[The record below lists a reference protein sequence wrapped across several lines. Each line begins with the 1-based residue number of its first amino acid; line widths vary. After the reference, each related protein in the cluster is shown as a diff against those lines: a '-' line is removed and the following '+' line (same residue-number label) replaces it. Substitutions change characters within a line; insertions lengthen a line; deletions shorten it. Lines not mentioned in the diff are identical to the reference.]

1 MRTTL
6 TNLEITNIMNYV
18 NSENSVAKNT
28 TMKFTIKFA
37 WKFKK
42 NIKRL
47 ADAYDTFIKMREEI
61 MKEYSGDEFSY
72 EEEGT
77 GNRYVKQEYM
87 NEYYGKI
94 NELFLQTTEIEID
107 KVKLEELAADM
118 DKFELSIPE
127 LEALSFMID
136 DTDEAER
143 VEGEV
148 E

>member
-42 NIKRL
+42 NVKRL

-72 EEEGT
+72 EEEST

-136 DTDEAER
+136 DTDEAEK